1 MYKSKK
7 YDLSAESTIQC
18 IWYITI
24 FIFIKPIERGA
35 LVTKWLWS
43 SALDHMTIAID
54 VAIWSLDTNLRS

>member
-7 YDLSAESTIQC
+7 YDLSTESTIQC

-24 FIFIKPIERGA
+24 FIFIKTIERGA

-54 VAIWSLDTNLRS
+54 VAS